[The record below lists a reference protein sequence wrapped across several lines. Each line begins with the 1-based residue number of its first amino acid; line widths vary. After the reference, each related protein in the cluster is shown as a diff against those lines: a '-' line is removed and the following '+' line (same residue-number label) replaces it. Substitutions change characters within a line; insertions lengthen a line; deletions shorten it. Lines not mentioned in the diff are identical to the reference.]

1 MKKILTIC
9 GSTRKDSV
17 NSHILAYI
25 AERYASRAS
34 FTLYEGIDQ
43 LPHFNPDLDRDPL
56 PETVLHFRRLI
67 GEADGVLI
75 CTPEYVFSLPGSF
88 KNAIEWTVSTTLFT
102 NKPAAL
108 ITASSSG
115 QKAQEALDL
124 VMKTVGVQLGA
135 KGSLLISA
143 PKTKISP
150 DGQITDTAT
159 EKAICDLADDFITL
173 LNRIGPDTTSKP

>member
-1 MKKILTIC
+1 MKKIIAIC
-9 GSTRKDSV
+9 GSTRKQSV
-17 NSHILAYI
+17 NSHILAFI
-25 AERYASRAS
+25 AARYANQAL
-34 FTLYEGIDQ
+34 FTLYDGIDL
-43 LPHFNPDLDRDPL
+43 LPHFNPDLDKDPL
-56 PETVLHFRRLI
+56 PETVAHFHRLI
-67 GEADGVLI
+67 EEADGVLI

-115 QKAQEALDL
+115 QKAHEALNL
-124 VMKTVGVQLGA
+124 VMKTVGVQLGD

-150 DGQITDTAT
+150 DGQVTDAAT
-159 EKAICDLADDFITL
+159 EKAICELAEDFIAL
-173 LNRIGPDTTSKP
+173 LHNTQPAASSQS